1 VFSLSTQCIDDEIA
15 IVQGNKDGSNF
26 SVAIVDDVLTTGVTV
41 NTLSKRLKKRYPNLH
56 IQVWVAAFTPPPKSS
71 LYQKA

>member
-1 VFSLSTQCIDDEIA
+1 
-15 IVQGNKDGSNF
+15 
-26 SVAIVDDVLTTGVTV
+26 V